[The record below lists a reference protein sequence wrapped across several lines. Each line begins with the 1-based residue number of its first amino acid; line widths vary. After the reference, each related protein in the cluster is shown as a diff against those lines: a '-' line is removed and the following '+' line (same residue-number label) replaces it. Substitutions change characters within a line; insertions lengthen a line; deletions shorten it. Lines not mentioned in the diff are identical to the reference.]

1 MKEIWKD
8 IEGYEGFYQVS
19 NFGRVKSL
27 ERFSAHKHLIS
38 ERILKENNLG
48 TGGYKSVMLYKNGV
62 VKRFTVHRLV
72 ALAFIPNPK
81 NLPQVGHKDENN
93 TNNHVTNLEWVTPK
107 QNSNMPLHKERIS
120 QKMKNKS
127 PSKET
132 RRKMSE
138 SHKGGKS
145 STAKKVICDGKIYEC
160 ATYCANYYNV
170 KSRTLRSWLLG
181 DRKMP
186 EKFIELGLSYYEEE

>member
-1 MKEIWKD
+1 MEKWKD
-8 IEGYEGFYQVS
+8 IKGYEGLYQVS
-19 NFGRVKSL
+19 DLGRIKSL
-27 ERFSAHKHLIS
+27 IRKN
-38 ERILKENNLG
+38 ERILKPYSNPETKYLSVNLH
-48 TGGYKSVMLYKNGV
+48 KN
-62 VKRFTVHRLV
+62 KRSKTYTIHRLV
-72 ALAFIPNPK
+72 AEAFIPNPE

-93 TNNHVTNLEWVTPK
+93 TNNHATNLEWVTPK